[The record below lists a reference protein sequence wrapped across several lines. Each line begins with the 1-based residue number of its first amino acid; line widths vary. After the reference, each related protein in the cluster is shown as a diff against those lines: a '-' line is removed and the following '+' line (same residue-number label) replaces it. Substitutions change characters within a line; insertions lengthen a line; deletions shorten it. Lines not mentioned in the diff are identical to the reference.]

1 MNTSEQL
8 FAAALKAFK
17 QAYTPYS
24 GFPVGAAVLSTDN
37 HIYSGCNV
45 ENISYPVG
53 TCAEAGA
60 IAAMLNGGDN
70 KIAEI
75 LIYADSKALISP
87 CGACR
92 QRIAEFASADTK
104 IHLADKSG
112 IKKTFTLEELLPHN
126 FKAISNRIRM
136 N

>member
-1 MNTSEQL
+1 MNNATKL
-8 FAAALKAFK
+8 FNLASSAAAN
-17 QAYTPYS
+17 AYAPYS
-24 GFPVGAAVLSTDN
+24 KFCVGAAILSSSGN
-37 HIYSGCNV
+37 FYSGCNV

-112 IKKTFTLEELLPHN
+112 IQKTFTLEELLPHN
-126 FKAISNRIRM
+126 FKEF
-136 N
+136 

>member
-1 MNTSEQL
+1 MNNATKL
-8 FAAALKAFK
+8 FNLASSAAAN
-17 QAYTPYS
+17 AYARYS
-24 GFPVGAAVLSTDN
+24 KFCVGAAILSSSGN
-37 HIYSGCNV
+37 FYSGCNV
-45 ENISYPVG
+45 ENISYPLG

-60 IAAMLNGGDN
+60 IAAMINGGDN

-126 FKAISNRIRM
+126 FKEF
-136 N
+136 

>member
-1 MNTSEQL
+1 MNNATKL
-8 FAAALKAFK
+8 FNLASSAAAN
-17 QAYTPYS
+17 AYAPYS
-24 GFPVGAAVLSTDN
+24 QFKVGAAILSSSGN
-37 HIYSGCNV
+37 FYSGCNV
-45 ENISYPVG
+45 ENISYPLG

-60 IAAMLNGGDN
+60 IAAMINGGDN

-104 IHLADKSG
+104 IHLADKSD
-112 IKKTFTLEELLPHN
+112 IQKTFTLEELLPNN
-126 FKAISNRIRM
+126 FKEF
-136 N
+136 

>member
-1 MNTSEQL
+1 MNNATKL
-8 FAAALKAFK
+8 FNLASSAAAN
-17 QAYTPYS
+17 AYAPYS
-24 GFPVGAAVLSTDN
+24 QFKVGAAILSSSGN
-37 HIYSGCNV
+37 FYSGCNV

-126 FKAISNRIRM
+126 FKEF
-136 N
+136 

>member
-1 MNTSEQL
+1 MNNATKL
-8 FAAALKAFK
+8 FNLASSAAAN
-17 QAYTPYS
+17 AYAPYS
-24 GFPVGAAVLSTDN
+24 QFKVGAAILSSSGN
-37 HIYSGCNV
+37 FYSGCNV
-45 ENISYPVG
+45 ENISYPLG

-60 IAAMLNGGDN
+60 IAAMINGGDN

-92 QRIAEFASADTK
+92 QRVAEFASADTK

-112 IKKTFTLEELLPHN
+112 IKKTFTLEELLPNN
-126 FKAISNRIRM
+126 FKEF
-136 N
+136 